1 MSTSPRLL
9 LQISGSTAGFA
20 FEKKLPKKVS
30 CYQVSKCF
38 FFIETSF
45 YKLVYTNS
53 VSFNYK
59 IPSGIT

>member
-1 MSTSPRLL
+1 MSTSPPLL

-38 FFIETSF
+38 FYRNKFLYAGL
-45 YKLVYTNS
+45 YKL

>member
-1 MSTSPRLL
+1 MSTSPPLL

-38 FFIETSF
+38 F
-45 YKLVYTNS
+45 L
-53 VSFNYK
+53 
-59 IPSGIT
+59 